1 MLIEYFDIIEKKIQY
16 LIEVRST
23 LKIGD
28 RNYEE
33 HLKTINNNIHLLQVE
48 QDNLFFFNLNKNNM
62 AIIASNTG
70 GSSYE
75 PIAFRR

>member
-1 MLIEYFDIIEKKIQY
+1 MKLKFYPINTLKMLIEYFDILENKIQY

-33 HLKTINNNIHLLQVE
+33 HLKTINNNIHLLQIE
-48 QDNLFFFNLNKNNM
+48 QDNLFFNK
-62 AIIASNTG
+62 
-70 GSSYE
+70 
-75 PIAFRR
+75 

>member
-1 MLIEYFDIIEKKIQY
+1 MKLKFYPINTLKMLIEYFDIIEKKIQY

-48 QDNLFFFNLNKNNM
+48 QDYLFFNK
-62 AIIASNTG
+62 
-70 GSSYE
+70 
-75 PIAFRR
+75 

>member
-1 MLIEYFDIIEKKIQY
+1 MKLKFYPINTLKMLIEYFDIIEKKIQY

-33 HLKTINNNIHLLQVE
+33 HLKTINNNIHLLQIE
-48 QDNLFFFNLNKNNM
+48 QDNIFLNK
-62 AIIASNTG
+62 
-70 GSSYE
+70 
-75 PIAFRR
+75 

>member
-1 MLIEYFDIIEKKIQY
+1 MKLKFYPINTLEMLIEYFDIIEKKIQY

-48 QDNLFFFNLNKNNM
+48 QDNLFLNK
-62 AIIASNTG
+62 
-70 GSSYE
+70 
-75 PIAFRR
+75 

>member
-1 MLIEYFDIIEKKIQY
+1 MKLKFYPINTLKMLIEYFDIIEKKIQY

-33 HLKTINNNIHLLQVE
+33 HLKTIKNNIHNLQVE
-48 QDNLFFFNLNKNNM
+48 QDKLFTNK
-62 AIIASNTG
+62 
-70 GSSYE
+70 
-75 PIAFRR
+75 

>member
-1 MLIEYFDIIEKKIQY
+1 MKLKFYPINTLKMLIEYFDIIEKKIQY

-33 HLKTINNNIHLLQVE
+33 HLKTINNNINSLQIE
-48 QDNLFFFNLNKNNM
+48 QDNLFLNK
-62 AIIASNTG
+62 
-70 GSSYE
+70 
-75 PIAFRR
+75 

>member
-1 MLIEYFDIIEKKIQY
+1 MKLKFYPINTLKMLIEYFDILENKIQY

-48 QDNLFFFNLNKNNM
+48 QDNLFFNK
-62 AIIASNTG
+62 
-70 GSSYE
+70 
-75 PIAFRR
+75 

>member
-1 MLIEYFDIIEKKIQY
+1 MKLKFYPINTLEMLIEYFDILEKKIQY

-48 QDNLFFFNLNKNNM
+48 QDNLFLNK
-62 AIIASNTG
+62 
-70 GSSYE
+70 
-75 PIAFRR
+75 

>member
-1 MLIEYFDIIEKKIQY
+1 MKLKFYPINTLKMLIEYFDIIEKKIQY

-48 QDNLFFFNLNKNNM
+48 QDNIFLNK
-62 AIIASNTG
+62 
-70 GSSYE
+70 
-75 PIAFRR
+75 

>member
-1 MLIEYFDIIEKKIQY
+1 MKLKFYPINTLKMLIEYFDIIEKKIQY

-48 QDNLFFFNLNKNNM
+48 QDNLFLNK
-62 AIIASNTG
+62 
-70 GSSYE
+70 
-75 PIAFRR
+75 

>member
-1 MLIEYFDIIEKKIQY
+1 MLIEYFDILENKIQY

-48 QDNLFFFNLNKNNM
+48 QDNLFLNK
-62 AIIASNTG
+62 
-70 GSSYE
+70 
-75 PIAFRR
+75 

>member
-1 MLIEYFDIIEKKIQY
+1 MKLKFYPINTLEMLIEYFDIIEDKIQY

-33 HLKTINNNIHLLQVE
+33 HLKTINNNIHFLQIE
-48 QDNLFFFNLNKNNM
+48 QDNLFLNK
-62 AIIASNTG
+62 
-70 GSSYE
+70 
-75 PIAFRR
+75 

>member
-1 MLIEYFDIIEKKIQY
+1 MKLKFYPINTLKMLIEYFDIIEKKIQY

-33 HLKTINNNIHLLQVE
+33 HLKTINNNIHFLQIE
-48 QDNLFFFNLNKNNM
+48 QDNLFFNK
-62 AIIASNTG
+62 
-70 GSSYE
+70 
-75 PIAFRR
+75 

>member
-1 MLIEYFDIIEKKIQY
+1 MKLKFYPINTLKMLIEYFDIIEKKIQY

-33 HLKTINNNIHLLQVE
+33 HLKTINNNIHLLQIE
-48 QDNLFFFNLNKNNM
+48 QDNLFLNK
-62 AIIASNTG
+62 
-70 GSSYE
+70 
-75 PIAFRR
+75 

>member
-33 HLKTINNNIHLLQVE
+33 HLKTINNNIHNLQIE
-48 QDNLFFFNLNKNNM
+48 QDNLFFNK
-62 AIIASNTG
+62 
-70 GSSYE
+70 
-75 PIAFRR
+75 

>member
-1 MLIEYFDIIEKKIQY
+1 MKLKFYPINILKMLIEYFDILENKIQY

-48 QDNLFFFNLNKNNM
+48 QDNLFLNK
-62 AIIASNTG
+62 
-70 GSSYE
+70 
-75 PIAFRR
+75 

>member
-1 MLIEYFDIIEKKIQY
+1 MKLKFYPINTLKMLIEYFDIIEKKIQY
-16 LIEVRST
+16 LSEVRST

-48 QDNLFFFNLNKNNM
+48 QDNLFLNK
-62 AIIASNTG
+62 
-70 GSSYE
+70 
-75 PIAFRR
+75 

>member
-1 MLIEYFDIIEKKIQY
+1 MKLKFYPINTLKMLIEYSDILENKIQY

-48 QDNLFFFNLNKNNM
+48 QDNLFLNK
-62 AIIASNTG
+62 
-70 GSSYE
+70 
-75 PIAFRR
+75 

>member
-1 MLIEYFDIIEKKIQY
+1 MKLKFYPINTLKMLIEYFDIIENKIQY

-48 QDNLFFFNLNKNNM
+48 QDNLFLNK
-62 AIIASNTG
+62 
-70 GSSYE
+70 
-75 PIAFRR
+75 

>member
-1 MLIEYFDIIEKKIQY
+1 MKLKFYPINTLKMLIEYFDILENKIQY
-16 LIEVRST
+16 LSEVRST

-48 QDNLFFFNLNKNNM
+48 QDNLFLNK
-62 AIIASNTG
+62 
-70 GSSYE
+70 
-75 PIAFRR
+75 

>member
-1 MLIEYFDIIEKKIQY
+1 MKLKFYPINTLKMLIEYFDILENKIQY

-33 HLKTINNNIHLLQVE
+33 HLKTINNNIHFLQIE
-48 QDNLFFFNLNKNNM
+48 QDNLFLNK
-62 AIIASNTG
+62 
-70 GSSYE
+70 
-75 PIAFRR
+75 

>member
-1 MLIEYFDIIEKKIQY
+1 MKLKFYPINTLKMLIEYFDIIEKKIQY

-48 QDNLFFFNLNKNNM
+48 QDKLFTNK
-62 AIIASNTG
+62 
-70 GSSYE
+70 
-75 PIAFRR
+75 

>member
-1 MLIEYFDIIEKKIQY
+1 MKLKFYPINTLKMLIEYFDIIEKKIQY

-33 HLKTINNNIHLLQVE
+33 HLKTINNNIHNLQVE
-48 QDNLFFFNLNKNNM
+48 QDNLFLNK
-62 AIIASNTG
+62 
-70 GSSYE
+70 
-75 PIAFRR
+75 

>member
-33 HLKTINNNIHLLQVE
+33 HLKTINNNIHNLQVE
-48 QDNLFFFNLNKNNM
+48 QDKLFTNK
-62 AIIASNTG
+62 
-70 GSSYE
+70 
-75 PIAFRR
+75 

>member
-1 MLIEYFDIIEKKIQY
+1 MKLKFYPINTLKMLIEYFDILENKIQY
-16 LIEVRST
+16 LSEVRST

-48 QDNLFFFNLNKNNM
+48 QDNIFLNK
-62 AIIASNTG
+62 
-70 GSSYE
+70 
-75 PIAFRR
+75 

>member
-1 MLIEYFDIIEKKIQY
+1 MKLKFYPINTLEMLIEYFDIIEKKIQY

-33 HLKTINNNIHLLQVE
+33 HLKTINNNIHLLQIE
-48 QDNLFFFNLNKNNM
+48 QDNIFLNK
-62 AIIASNTG
+62 
-70 GSSYE
+70 
-75 PIAFRR
+75 

>member
-1 MLIEYFDIIEKKIQY
+1 MKLKFYPINTLKMLIEYFDILENKIQY

-48 QDNLFFFNLNKNNM
+48 QDNLFLNK
-62 AIIASNTG
+62 
-70 GSSYE
+70 
-75 PIAFRR
+75 

>member
-1 MLIEYFDIIEKKIQY
+1 MKLKFYPINTLKMLIEYFDILENKIQY

-48 QDNLFFFNLNKNNM
+48 QDNIFLNK
-62 AIIASNTG
+62 
-70 GSSYE
+70 
-75 PIAFRR
+75 